1 MNSPVGRGNAA
12 SWVANYLKEVKN
24 QVELEGYVAEAAAD
38 LQVSIDAIY
47 SEIARARKIS
57 DRALVID
64 KERKPVQS
72 ASPVQPKMVYPVA
85 LLSLLELAVNY
96 ENAARQISELLSPE
110 ELSDKDPVTDALN
123 IMIEAALNN
132 EFEQGIKDIS
142 AKLTEQP
149 VPEISKIL
157 VERATCPDVARAVS
171 DCVADFRR
179 RRNQNSKK
187 ELLEKL
193 RTAQTAEEKSK
204 IFKMLATAK

>member
-1 MNSPVGRGNAA
+1 M
-12 SWVANYLKEVKN
+12 
-24 QVELEGYVAEAAAD
+24 D
-38 LQVSIDAIY
+38 
-47 SEIARARKIS
+47 
-57 DRALVID
+57 
-64 KERKPVQS
+64 
-72 ASPVQPKMVYPVA
+72 
-85 LLSLLELAVNY
+85 
-96 ENAARQISELLSPE
+96 
-110 ELSDKDPVTDALN
+110 N
-123 IMIEAALNN
+123 II
-132 EFEQGIKDIS
+132 DIS
-142 AKLTEQP
+142 AKHSEQP